1 MFYYDTYKKTEDGD
15 LFLTDN
21 NIIIAVTDPFSN
33 SRMSRNVLFFW
44 MYLRH
49 QTTHVKMKDIALL
62 HKCDDDCDF
71 ILFFNNIR
79 KKYSF
84 VKT

>member
-33 SRMSRNVLFFW
+33 SRMSRNVLFF
-44 MYLRH
+44 
-49 QTTHVKMKDIALL
+49 
-62 HKCDDDCDF
+62 
-71 ILFFNNIR
+71 
-79 KKYSF
+79 
-84 VKT
+84 